1 MRITK
6 IRNADKGKIIDE
18 LNKDFK
24 NKGYQAYVSSTNG
37 AVSISGIRL
46 SDEYV
51 KKYGYN
57 RSPYTGKR
65 GKILGWRN
73 WVEVNNTINDVLD
86 RLAASANVNSM
97 HGKLKIREG
106 NRRFSEV
113 DWEELA
119 YQNVGSIIHPVYLKD
134 AWLPEREARAS
145 KNLSEVI

>member
-57 RSPYTGKR
+57 RSPYTGRR
-65 GKILGWRN
+65 GKVLGWQN
-73 WVEVNNTINDVLD
+73 WVEVNNTINNVLD
-86 RLAASANVNSM
+86 RLGASANASSL
-97 HGKLKIREG
+97 HGRFKIREG
-106 NRRFSEV
+106 NKRFTEM
-113 DWEELA
+113 DWENLA
-119 YQNVGSIIHPVYLKD
+119 YENVGSVYQPVYRKD
-134 AWLPEREARAS
+134 AWLPEDTVMADKR
-145 KNLSEVI
+145 LHEVL